1 VVKKRFNIKIPK
13 VSVCNTNLTKDKPDN
28 NTQRAEGGYKNCW
41 SKRICNKVCNL
52 SNNHYMRNHTKGDI
66 LRTISDY
73 QMVISNHNSRTRNQ
87 LPLLNLTRTRKLNQ
101 FLKLPND
108 KRYQLKEKIL
118 LTLS

>member
-1 VVKKRFNIKIPK
+1 MVKKRFNIKIPK

-73 QMVISNHNSRTRNQ
+73 QMAITNHNSRNK

-101 FLKLPND
+101 FISYQMKKEIDLK
-108 KRYQLKEKIL
+108 KIL
-118 LTLS
+118 VTLS